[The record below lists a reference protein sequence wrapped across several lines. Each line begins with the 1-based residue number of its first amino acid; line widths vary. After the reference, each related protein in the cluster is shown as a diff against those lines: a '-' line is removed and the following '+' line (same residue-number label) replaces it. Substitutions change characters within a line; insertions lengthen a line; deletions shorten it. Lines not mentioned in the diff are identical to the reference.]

1 MPNANQLASIWKKL
15 HHERCGPVI
24 GNEVVTCVNGRNP
37 NGKIIEPIYL
47 QPGRG
52 RLHYITVLDSYV
64 RYKQSAPMLMPFK
77 KTLERC
83 CPKPLTV
90 KRCIE

>member
-52 RLHYITVLDSYV
+52 RLHYLHAYRHPIRTTRPDHRIGFIRPV
-64 RYKQSAPMLMPFK
+64 
-77 KTLERC
+77 
-83 CPKPLTV
+83 
-90 KRCIE
+90 